1 MNWRKNM
8 KRTITLL
15 LCVLVILYFGACA
28 KSYQAKPLPF
38 KAPSSF
44 PNAAN
49 LAGATIGVKA
59 FVEPKEAKEAFGF
72 DIREAGLL
80 PVEVAF
86 DHQGAKT
93 LEINPAQTFLEDQEG
108 NLWPILTSDLAYE
121 RVTKYAQTKQIFKEG
136 AYHGFLGAAAG
147 AFIGAAIG
155 IVGGDN
161 VASSAGKG
169 AAVGAAAGATLGG
182 AKGYAS
188 DDARRKVINDLN
200 QKSLQNK
207 KIEPNGLTFGFIF
220 FPGEARS
227 AKTLRLQLIEVGTEN
242 KYLAQFNLQ

>member
-1 MNWRKNM
+1 M
-8 KRTITLL
+8 KKTIILL
-15 LCVLVILYFGACA
+15 ISIIMILSFGACA

-44 PNAAN
+44 PNATN
-49 LAGATIGVKA
+49 VAGATIGVKA
-59 FVEPKEAKEAFGF
+59 FVDPKDAKEAFGY
-72 DIREAGLL
+72 DIREAGML
-80 PVEVAF
+80 PVEIAF
-86 DHQGAKT
+86 DHQGSIA
-93 LEINPAQTFLEDQEG
+93 LEINPSQTFLEDQEG
-108 NLWPILTSDLAYE
+108 NLWPILSSDLAYE
-121 RVTKYAQTKQIFKEG
+121 RVTKYAQTKQIFNEG

-147 AFIGAAIG
+147 ALIGAAIG

-161 VASSAGKG
+161 IASAAGKG
-169 AAVGAAAGATLGG
+169 AAVGAAAGATMGG

-227 AKTLRLQLIEVGTEN
+227 AKTLRMQLIESGTNN
-242 KYLAQFNLQ
+242 KYIAQFNL